1 MQLREPTHNL
11 TGVAETLMITLYA
24 RAIETQRPD
33 PILSDRKAVEIAEH
47 LDYDFSKY
55 EKGWGSQ
62 LGCVIRARSIDRVVQ
77 NFLETHPSAVIVNLG
92 AGLCTRFS
100 RLDNGEVRW
109 YEVDFPEVIALRRK
123 FFSESVGA
131 ASPSEQRYHF
141 IAKSILDFTWID
153 AIQREP
159 NQPMLILYEGVSPY
173 LSEAENKALL
183 QQIDDRFA
191 PVEVLFDVI
200 SRKRSQS
207 TKQHDTVSKTNAEFK
222 WGIDDSREL
231 ESWSPNIILKQE
243 EFYLTQFLNYP
254 QRLPIVWRMVAQLFP
269 FIPLALFKNSG
280 RIVRLQIRSHF

>member
-1 MQLREPTHNL
+1 MQLREPTDQL

-24 RAIETQRPD
+24 RAIETQRPE

-47 LDYDFSKY
+47 LNYDFTKY

-62 LGCVIRARSIDRVVQ
+62 LGCVIRARAIDRIVQ

-100 RLDNGEVRW
+100 RLDNNEVRW

-123 FFSESVGA
+123 FFSEST
-131 ASPSEQRYHF
+131 RYHF
-141 IAKSILDFTWID
+141 IAKSILDFTWMD

-183 QQIDDRFA
+183 QHIDTRFA

-200 SRKRSQS
+200 SCKRSQS
-207 TKQHDTVSKTNAEFK
+207 SKRHDTVSKTNAEFK
-222 WGIDDSREL
+222 WGIDDSEEL
-231 ESWSPNIILKQE
+231 ETWSPNIILKQE
-243 EFYLTQFLNYP
+243 EFYLTQFLDYS
-254 QRLPIVWRMVAQLFP
+254 QRLPIVWRMVSKLFP

-280 RIVRLQIRSHF
+280 RIVRLQIERSNF

>member
-1 MQLREPTHNL
+1 VTQLQESTQDL

-33 PILSDRKAVEIAEH
+33 PILIDHQAVEMAEH

-62 LGCVIRARSIDRVVQ
+62 LGSVIRAKTIDRIVQ
-77 NFLETHPSAVIVNLG
+77 NFLETYPSAVIVNLG

-100 RLDNGEVRW
+100 RLDNGEVHW
-109 YEVDFPEVIALRRK
+109 YEVDFPEVIALRRR
-123 FFSESVGA
+123 FFQET
-131 ASPSEQRYHF
+131 ERHLF
-141 IAKSILDFTWID
+141 IAQSILDFTWMD
-153 AIQREP
+153 AIQRQP
-159 NQPMLILYEGVSPY
+159 NQPMLILSEGVSMY
-173 LSEAENKALL
+173 LLEAENKAIL
-183 QQIDDRFA
+183 QQINARFS
-191 PVEVLFDVI
+191 PVEVLFDVL
-200 SRKRSQS
+200 SRKRSRS

-231 ESWSPNIILKQE
+231 ETWSPSIVLKQE
-243 EFYLTQFLNYP
+243 EFYLAQFLDYQ

-280 RIVRLQIRSHF
+280 RIVRLQVGSPF